1 MKYENRFKLLIFSFM
16 NVHKVLEDERQFLA
30 LTSLYPSEF
39 EELLRPF
46 AARWRQFFKHYTLR
60 RKRRRKPL
68 TARALGQP
76 TKKLASIE
84 DKLFFILYFFK
95 NNHLQQSLAAQFDM
109 NQGQVSR
116 WIKAL
121 LPVLEQSITDLHLQ
135 PARDMGELV
144 RLFRSRQR
152 DEGRAAQSLH
162 LDVTE
167 RSIERN
173 RDASAQKHD
182 YSGKQA
188 GHRLKNSVACDES
201 QYVHFAGF
209 TRRGAVHDKAMA
221 DEELP
226 CLGPLEAFSLWFS
239 KDKAYQGYQPP
250 GVHLLEPYKAKPRQP
265 LEPWQKEFNKWVNSI
280 RIACEHAIS
289 GIKRCRV
296 VKETLRYFDAG
307 FRDQVFNVACS
318 LHNLR
323 VSRRES
329 YASYALRVRA
339 RINLNFYPT

>member
-1 MKYENRFKLLIFSFM
+1 MDVDKL
-16 NVHKVLEDERQFLA
+16 LEDEQQFLA

-39 EELLRPF
+39 DELLRPF
-46 AARWRQFFKHYTLR
+46 EARWRQFFKHRTLR
-60 RKRRRKPL
+60 RKRRGKPL
-68 TARALGQP
+68 TAIALSKP
-76 TKKLASIE
+76 TKKLPTIK

-116 WIKAL
+116 WVKAL
-121 LPVLEQSITDLHLQ
+121 LPVLEQSIKDLHLQ
-135 PARDMGELV
+135 PARDIDELAG
-144 RLFRSRQR
+144 LFRSRQGN
-152 DEGRAAQSLH
+152 DEGPSAQGLH

-167 RSIERN
+167 RPIERN
-173 RDASAQKHD
+173 HDGSAQKHD

-201 QYVHFAGF
+201 QYVHFAGL
-209 TRRGAVHDKAMA
+209 TYRGAFHDKAMA
-221 DEELP
+221 GEELP
-226 CLGPLEAFSLWFS
+226 CLSALGASGLWLS
-239 KDKAYQGYQPP
+239 KDKAYQGYQPR
-250 GVHLLEPYKAKPRQP
+250 GVHLLEPYKARRGQP

-280 RIACEHAIS
+280 RIVCEHAIS

-296 VKETLRYFDAG
+296 VKEPLRYFDAS

-323 VSRRES
+323 VSRR
-329 YASYALRVRA
+329 ASYARYAERVRA
-339 RINLNFYPT
+339 RVNLNFYPT

>member
-1 MKYENRFKLLIFSFM
+1 M
-16 NVHKVLEDERQFLA
+16 NVDKFLEDEQQFLS

-39 EELLRPF
+39 NELLRPF
-46 AARWRQFFKHYTLR
+46 EARWLQFFKHYTLR
-60 RKRRRKPL
+60 RVRRRKPL
-68 TARALGQP
+68 TARALGTP
-76 TKKLASIE
+76 TKKLPGIK
-84 DKLFFILYFFK
+84 DKLFFSLYFFK
-95 NNHLQQSLAAQFDM
+95 NNHLQQSLAAQFGM

-121 LPVLEQSITDLHLQ
+121 LPVLEQSIKDLHLQ
-135 PARDMGELV
+135 PARDIDELAH
-144 RLFRSRQR
+144 LFRSRQGD
-152 DEGRAAQSLH
+152 DEGPAAQSLH

-167 RSIERN
+167 RPVERN
-173 RDASAQKHD
+173 QDGSAQKHD

-209 TRRGAVHDKAMA
+209 TYRGAFHDKAMA

-226 CLGPLEAFSLWFS
+226 CLSALEAFSLWFS
-239 KDKAYQGYQPP
+239 KDKAYQGYQPR
-250 GVHLLEPYKAKPRQP
+250 GVHLLEPYKAKRGQP

-280 RIACEHAIS
+280 RIVCEHAIS

-296 VKETLRYFDAG
+296 VKEPLRYFDAQ

-323 VSRRES
+323 VSRR
-329 YASYALRVRA
+329 ASYARYAGRVRA
-339 RINLNFYPT
+339 RMNLNSYPT